1 MFKSE
6 HCSFVRTHARTT
18 VRLLRA
24 AARRPVPVIED
35 AAVPAASVPPREP
48 AAKQSQPPRAA
59 DDEREK
65 AEARRL
71 KLREKYRADDD
82 NKHDKLAVVVTPLGS
97 TPAMSS
103 FCSSMRTCRG
113 ACRGWASGCAR
124 PMRPS
129 PFDPQGLPCPL

>member
-24 AARRPVPVIED
+24 AARRVVPVIED
-35 AAVPAASVPPREP
+35 AAVPATSVPPREP
-48 AAKQSQPPRAA
+48 AAKQSQPPRTA
-59 DDEREK
+59 DDERET

-82 NKHDKLAVVVTPLGS
+82 NKCDKLAVVATPLEKY
-97 TPAMSS
+97 PCNELLL
-103 FCSSMRTCRG
+103 FKYEDLQRCLQRL
-113 ACRGWASGCAR
+113 GCTS
-124 PMRPS
+124 PMQPS
-129 PFDPQGLPCPL
+129 PPDPQGLPCLL